1 MTGSSVWATLT
12 INGTFCV
19 SLMALFEYY
28 RMKVTDLYAPRS
40 RGSNPKYKWP
50 RPGWFEWIPQM
61 QEISD
66 DEMFRIAGMDGY
78 VFLRFLLF
86 GAKLCTICA
95 PFAVL
100 VLIPIYATSPGG
112 ALNGL
117 DISSM
122 ANIPSRDGRLWAPF
136 MFIYLFTF
144 VFLYLIHKEYE
155 NFVVMRKRY
164 FRNDVDV
171 IPLQTRYTVQVENIP
186 PDLRSGEK
194 LFQVFDM
201 LFPNEVIHAHIAVM
215 TPELDQLIAE
225 RDSVRDQ
232 LERAVARYEGSG
244 RRDRPVVGVQ
254 RPGKKIKKRDVD
266 SISFLKKRLHR
277 LCDRV
282 ARLQK
287 AILES
292 GEERMVDSPRSPLA
306 MGSTRS
312 LIPTSDHV
320 PRRLSS
326 ADIEQAP
333 PLDGLEAE
341 SRDSYASDEE
351 SVMGGVVVTS
361 GLEMFN
367 PLQEAPR
374 AMRKFSIILQEV
386 KQGISALF
394 ISTTGFVT
402 FKSRKAQL
410 TAVRTSILLEE
421 YPLMTVQAAPPPL
434 DMIWSNI
441 SASTQATEQTA
452 VFSAG
457 AYYGCLA
464 FWGGVM
470 AFVAAVSTMS
480 TLETYLPF
488 LRDFDYMAY
497 AIVEG
502 LLPVVVV
509 ILFSMMVS
517 GTIAYIAR
525 YVEKR
530 KTNSAVEM
538 EVFKW

>member
-1 MTGSSVWATLT
+1 
-12 INGTFCV
+12 
-19 SLMALFEYY
+19 
-28 RMKVTDLYAPRS
+28 
-40 RGSNPKYKWP
+40 
-50 RPGWFEWIPQM
+50 
-61 QEISD
+61 
-66 DEMFRIAGMDGY
+66 
-78 VFLRFLLF
+78 
-86 GAKLCTICA
+86 
-95 PFAVL
+95 
-100 VLIPIYATSPGG
+100 
-112 ALNGL
+112 
-117 DISSM
+117 
-122 ANIPSRDGRLWAPF
+122 
-136 MFIYLFTF
+136 
-144 VFLYLIHKEYE
+144 
-155 NFVVMRKRY
+155 
-164 FRNDVDV
+164 
-171 IPLQTRYTVQVENIP
+171 
-186 PDLRSGEK
+186 
-194 LFQVFDM
+194 
-201 LFPNEVIHAHIAVM
+201 
-215 TPELDQLIAE
+215 
-225 RDSVRDQ
+225 
-232 LERAVARYEGSG
+232 
-244 RRDRPVVGVQ
+244 
-254 RPGKKIKKRDVD
+254 
-266 SISFLKKRLHR
+266 
-277 LCDRV
+277 
-282 ARLQK
+282 
-287 AILES
+287 
-292 GEERMVDSPRSPLA
+292 
-306 MGSTRS
+306 
-312 LIPTSDHV
+312 
-320 PRRLSS
+320 
-326 ADIEQAP
+326 
-333 PLDGLEAE
+333 
-341 SRDSYASDEE
+341 
-351 SVMGGVVVTS
+351 MGGVVVTS